1 MTLFCK
7 ILGIAVSLPTIVLT
21 VIWFVEFP
29 KKIKRIAENLSD
41 DGASA
46 DERVELYRSK
56 RFFKLIVKL
65 LLINLPAFIISV
77 TVFILNIILSGGI
90 PFYPAPLIVALCG
103 GTLSFLILDI
113 YIKNVGKKNNIKVLN
128 RFDNNL
134 YPIGLSSVAVTSFSI
149 VCGFIFAEIIACAIY
164 MLLLII

>member
-1 MTLFCK
+1 MTLFLE

-21 VIWFVEFP
+21 VIWFVKFP
-29 KKIKRIAENLSD
+29 KKVKSLSENISN
-41 DGASA
+41 DGANA
-46 DERVELYRSK
+46 DDSSEQNRSK

-65 LLINLPAFIISV
+65 LLINLPAFLISV
-77 TVFILNIILSGGI
+77 TVFILNIILNGGI

-128 RFDNNL
+128 RFDNKL
-134 YPIGLSSVAVTSFSI
+134 YPIGFSSVAVTSFSI
-149 VCGFIFAEIIACAIY
+149 VCGFVFAEIIACAIY